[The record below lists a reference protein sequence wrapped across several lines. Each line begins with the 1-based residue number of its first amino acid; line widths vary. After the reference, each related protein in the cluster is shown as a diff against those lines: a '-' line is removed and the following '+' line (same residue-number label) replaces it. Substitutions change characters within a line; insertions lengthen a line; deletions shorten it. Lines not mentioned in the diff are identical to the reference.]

1 MNSQIFVVDFEH
13 FLMYTAIVQILL
25 RGKGKSMKT
34 TKRYE
39 MITSLVNER
48 GFVPVSELSRLCGV
62 AEMTIRRDLKMLDSQ
77 RRLRRT
83 YGGAVSVHPAA
94 TPSENAE
101 IAPLVRE
108 TEVLFIDQVD
118 GLIAT
123 SVNPYY
129 DGLLIDRASK
139 KNIPII
145 AESIELPDQSTVVA
159 VDNYQAGYDLGVST
173 GQFLTGQ
180 GIAKACLLDLTFQKP
195 NTQMRSRAF
204 IDGLAATCPSEV
216 VLSINAQSRY
226 TTAYQLAYDAL
237 TVYPQINVIF
247 AINDTTARG
256 AIDACRN
263 LNIDPSHMHVIT
275 FGLEGDTLKN
285 ELMAKSYCKVA
296 LAMFPEI
303 VSFVCVEA
311 VIAAFNH
318 KALPENF
325 ITPHVVLT
333 AQTLKDYYNLTPAGW
348 ELNWEYAR
356 AHLAFPIEP
365 ERDAAQP
372 AANLP
377 RQIGFLVPFTEH
389 EWYKN
394 LTAQII
400 SYAGQ
405 YGIGIQVIDAEQ
417 NVRDE
422 VEIRRRQIAK
432 KAAGLVETGESVLI
446 DSGPIAGYLAE
457 ELKQKKDIT
466 VITNSVIVFDTLK
479 HTPSLTLIST
489 GGTLRFSSQVLVG
502 PTAEGALKELR
513 ADKLFL
519 MVSGISLD
527 FGLSH
532 KPISEIT
539 IKQAMIHSTHE
550 VILLAD
556 HTAFGAET
564 GIQVAPLSVVQRL
577 ITDDALP
584 PSIRLNMSK
593 LGIQL
598 MIV

>member
-1 MNSQIFVVDFEH
+1 MIIFMIDFEH
-13 FLMYTAIVQILL
+13 YLLYNAGILIFI

-39 MITSLVNER
+39 MIASLVNER
-48 GFVPVSELSRLCGV
+48 GFVSVSELSRLCNV

-77 RRLRRT
+77 HRLRRT
-83 YGGAVSVHPAA
+83 YGGAVSLRPATA
-94 TPSENAE
+94 AGEAAE

-129 DGLLIDRASK
+129 DGLLIDRACK

-173 GQFLTGQ
+173 GKFLTGQ

-195 NTQMRSRAF
+195 NTQTRSRGF
-204 IDGLAATCPSEV
+204 IDGLAATVPSEV

-263 LNIDPSHMHVIT
+263 LNIDPKRMHVIT

-296 LAMFPEI
+296 LAMFPEV

-325 ITPHVVLT
+325 VTPHVVLT
-333 AQTLKDYYNLTPAGW
+333 AQTLPDYYTLTAAGW
-348 ELNWEYAR
+348 ELNWNYAR
-356 AHLAFPIEP
+356 AHLNFPIQP

-372 AANLP
+372 TASLP

-400 SYAGQ
+400 AYAGQ

-422 VEIRRRQIAK
+422 VEIRRRQIAR
-432 KAAGLVETGESVLI
+432 KAAELVETGESVLI
-446 DSGPIAGYLAE
+446 DNGPIAGYLAG

-479 HTPSLTLIST
+479 HTPGITLIST

-539 IKQAMIHSTHE
+539 IKQAMLGSTHE

-584 PSIRLNMSK
+584 PSIRLSMSK